1 MNPNFLFHTCRRLF
15 QVWSR
20 ACRLHFHTVSKS
32 KRVQSRNCNQYLWW
46 HRVRFRRMCKAA
58 RLPCNKGLPILQTS
72 CPCSTSAYRCHR
84 NVHQSQCLF
93 LHRQCFEFAA
103 LHCTAG
109 KIYLQLK
116 KLKPIC
122 VRLYGCACM
131 VGVVV
136 GCGIGRGGCVA
147 RVCPQ
152 RAV

>member
-1 MNPNFLFHTCRRLF
+1 VCLRTCVIVNIWCGVCL
-15 QVWSR
+15 SNH
-20 ACRLHFHTVSKS
+20 LTIKYYTHKHKKS
-32 KRVQSRNCNQYLWW
+32 LLRPPSLVDPY
-46 HRVRFRRMCKAA
+46 FAI
-58 RLPCNKGLPILQTS
+58 LPCCLCLCPPPCHPSASSFAFSLLLYLSPLSVLLSQFAFSLLLSPCTLHHPPAPI
-72 CPCSTSAYRCHR
+72 
-84 NVHQSQCLF
+84 
-93 LHRQCFEFAA
+93 
-103 LHCTAG
+103 CTAG

-131 VGVVV
+131 VGVV